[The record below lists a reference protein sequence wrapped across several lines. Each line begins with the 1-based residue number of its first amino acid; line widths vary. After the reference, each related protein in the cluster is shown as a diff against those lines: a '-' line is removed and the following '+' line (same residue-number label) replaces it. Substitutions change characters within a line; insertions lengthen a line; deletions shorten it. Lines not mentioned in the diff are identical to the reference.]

1 MKFKKVLLL
10 ALLCS
15 SVLVGCE
22 EHPSF
27 KTSVDAVEGCKKEL
41 AELKEMD
48 DVSVENL
55 AKATS
60 AWLEIQDS
68 AYSVFSRDTTI
79 NLRSPVAMAYFV
91 VSDSIR
97 GELKRL
103 AFANPRSLRDVMYLK
118 LNTAT
123 ARKKIEKSDV
133 YKEALDFYDKLDK
146 QDTYPNLT
154 KTLIV
159 YSALLHNAKPF
170 KHESELL
177 GFISEEDRCFRSLM
191 KFLSQVSNEQL
202 QQLTDATASIFDGLY
217 SSVGRKVDDVNDR
230 TMLYLTMRFN
240 RRIVQN
246 ALACKQDVENG
257 KKRSHLQRA
266 NYRWMLIQYKEALDF
281 YDKLDKQD
289 TYPNLTKTLIVYSA
303 LLHNAKPFKH
313 ESELLG
319 FISEEDRCF
328 RSLMKFLSQVSN
340 EQLQQL
346 TDATASIFDGLYSS
360 VGRKVDDVNDRTM
373 LYLTMRFNRRIVQNA
388 LACKQDVEN
397 GKKLSH
403 LQRANYRWMLIQ
415 PFMAIDDYSTA
426 ALTSKQKEE
435 LLDMSNELPML
446 LNKLELEKQT
456 KEEEDKFTKV
466 LSEYFL
472 KSYLSTSL

>member
-154 KTLIV
+154 KTL
-159 YSALLHNAKPF
+159 F
-170 KHESELL
+170 
-177 GFISEEDRCFRSLM
+177 
-191 KFLSQVSNEQL
+191 
-202 QQLTDATASIFDGLY
+202 
-217 SSVGRKVDDVNDR
+217 
-230 TMLYLTMRFN
+230 
-240 RRIVQN
+240 
-246 ALACKQDVENG
+246 
-257 KKRSHLQRA
+257 
-266 NYRWMLIQYKEALDF
+266 
-281 YDKLDKQD
+281 
-289 TYPNLTKTLIVYSA
+289 VYSA

-397 GKKLSH
+397 GKKLSR

>member
-15 SVLVGCE
+15 SFLVGCE

-103 AFANPRSLRDVMYLK
+103 AFANSRSLRDVMYLK

-202 QQLTDATASIFDGLY
+202 QQLTDATA
-217 SSVGRKVDDVNDR
+217 N
-230 TMLYLTMRFN
+230 
-240 RRIVQN
+240 
-246 ALACKQDVENG
+246 
-257 KKRSHLQRA
+257 
-266 NYRWMLIQYKEALDF
+266 
-281 YDKLDKQD
+281 
-289 TYPNLTKTLIVYSA
+289 
-303 LLHNAKPFKH
+303 
-313 ESELLG
+313 
-319 FISEEDRCF
+319 
-328 RSLMKFLSQVSN
+328 
-340 EQLQQL
+340 
-346 TDATASIFDGLYSS
+346 IFDGLYSS

>member
-146 QDTYPNLT
+146 QDTYPNL
-154 KTLIV
+154 I
-159 YSALLHNAKPF
+159 
-170 KHESELL
+170 
-177 GFISEEDRCFRSLM
+177 
-191 KFLSQVSNEQL
+191 
-202 QQLTDATASIFDGLY
+202 
-217 SSVGRKVDDVNDR
+217 
-230 TMLYLTMRFN
+230 
-240 RRIVQN
+240 
-246 ALACKQDVENG
+246 
-257 KKRSHLQRA
+257 
-266 NYRWMLIQYKEALDF
+266 
-281 YDKLDKQD
+281 
-289 TYPNLTKTLIVYSA
+289 KTLIVYSA

-397 GKKLSH
+397 GKKLSR

>member
-68 AYSVFSRDTTI
+68 AYRVFSRDTTI

-159 YSALLHNAKPF
+159 YSALLHK
-170 KHESELL
+170 
-177 GFISEEDRCFRSLM
+177 
-191 KFLSQVSNEQL
+191 
-202 QQLTDATASIFDGLY
+202 
-217 SSVGRKVDDVNDR
+217 
-230 TMLYLTMRFN
+230 
-240 RRIVQN
+240 
-246 ALACKQDVENG
+246 
-257 KKRSHLQRA
+257 
-266 NYRWMLIQYKEALDF
+266 
-281 YDKLDKQD
+281 
-289 TYPNLTKTLIVYSA
+289 
-303 LLHNAKPFKH
+303 AKPFKH

-397 GKKLSH
+397 GKKLSR

>member
-27 KTSVDAVEGCKKEL
+27 KTSADAVEGCKKEL

-146 QDTYPNLT
+146 QDTYPNL
-154 KTLIV
+154 
-159 YSALLHNAKPF
+159 A
-170 KHESELL
+170 
-177 GFISEEDRCFRSLM
+177 
-191 KFLSQVSNEQL
+191 
-202 QQLTDATASIFDGLY
+202 
-217 SSVGRKVDDVNDR
+217 
-230 TMLYLTMRFN
+230 
-240 RRIVQN
+240 
-246 ALACKQDVENG
+246 
-257 KKRSHLQRA
+257 
-266 NYRWMLIQYKEALDF
+266 
-281 YDKLDKQD
+281 
-289 TYPNLTKTLIVYSA
+289 KTLIVYSA

-397 GKKLSH
+397 GKKLGH